1 MICLSSDVGA
11 ALRSQRPPL
20 RRSQRGFWTLPAGR
34 GAARPGG
41 SGAVSKRYWRVRRLY
56 GLTTFLEISEIQ
68 FWTASAR
75 ISGTMT
81 SSHAPDF
88 GSLSDE
94 NDNVLT
100 TRCYW
105 SAATAELT
113 TFWVMLDCGSNVEV
127 AGVRLGGFDTAGR
140 YPANIA
146 ALEWSD
152 DGSTGWTSVGAALGL
167 SYPGNFTLSSLITF
181 A

>member
-1 MICLSSDVGA
+1 MISLDTDIGA
-11 ALRSQRPPL
+11 ALRRRPRPAP
-20 RRSQRGFWTLPAGR
+20 RSNQRGFWTLPAGM
-34 GAARPGG
+34 AAAKPAG
-41 SGAVSKRYWRVRRLY
+41 SVVESHRYWRVRRLY

-68 FWTASAR
+68 FWTDSAR

-81 SSHAPDF
+81 SSNAPDF
-88 GSLSDE
+88 GSLADE
-94 NDNVLT
+94 NDNNLS

-105 SAATAELT
+105 SATTAENT
-113 TFWVMLDCGSNVEV
+113 AFWVQLDCGVATVV
-127 AGVRLGGFDTAGR
+127 AGVRLGGFDNSGR

-152 DGSTGWTSVGAALGL
+152 DASSWTSVGAALGL
-167 SYPGNFTLSSLITF
+167 SYPGNNTLSSLITF